1 MKLAQ
6 QDSGEIDCVYTAT
19 SMRRDDSNYL
29 WQDNWSLNYT
39 QAQLTM
45 EANDV
50 EAYLSPRQQIC
61 PPNDQITFHD
71 KNGEKLSSDGTMCL
85 KMIDTEQEKSIDLGV
100 SWPYEKLQ
108 KGECIIAVDFASD
121 GVEVGD

>member
-1 MKLAQ
+1 
-6 QDSGEIDCVYTAT
+6 
-19 SMRRDDSNYL
+19 
-29 WQDNWSLNYT
+29 
-39 QAQLTM
+39 
-45 EANDV
+45 
-50 EAYLSPRQQIC
+50 
-61 PPNDQITFHD
+61 
-71 KNGEKLSSDGTMCL
+71 MCL